1 MRTRASFIT
10 GVIALAIC
18 LVCPLVEMFDQWDH
32 TLQTGNDTEY
42 LLVLLALCVGALFV
56 LGRLIVTLSP
66 NFPASGISYALQ
78 SALNSMLFLI
88 RPTAVALASASPPLS
103 LRI

>member
-1 MRTRASFIT
+1 M
-10 GVIALAIC
+10 ALAIC
-18 LVCPLVEMFDQWDH
+18 LVCPVVEMFDQWDH

-56 LGRLIVTLSP
+56 LGQLIVAFDPKFPESSVGFTLR
-66 NFPASGISYALQ
+66 
-78 SALNSMLFLI
+78 SAPGSLLLLI
-88 RPTAVALASASPPLS
+88 RPTALASASGSPPLS